1 MGGRS
6 GMRGV
11 SNLLNAPAIEE
22 RGRELYSLVP
32 YIILAATNI
41 VALQ

>member
-6 GMRGV
+6 GMEQV
-11 SNLLNAPAIEE
+11 SSPLNAPAIEE
-22 RGRELYSLVP
+22 RGRKLYSLVP
-32 YIILAATNI
+32 YIILATTNI

>member
-6 GMRGV
+6 GMGEV
-11 SNLLNAPAIEE
+11 SRAPNAPAIEE
-22 RGRELYSLVP
+22 RGRKLYSLVP
-32 YIILAATNI
+32 YLTVAATNI